1 MRGAKAEVS
10 NNIRVIVHLQDGVS
24 LLLRPD
30 FFSFY
35 LSYLYFDNPSEVLNN
50 KRSNLHKKVKPCS
63 MTQYDVIVQTAI
75 VK

>member
-10 NNIRVIVHLQDGVS
+10 NNIRVIVYLQDGVS

-50 KRSNLHKKVKPCS
+50 KRSNLHKKVKACS